1 VKWFRGRETTER
13 GKSLCPDPDCC
24 QRPPAELAKRW
35 SGQAWPSAR
44 AHSHLLAALPPGTFP
59 GVDDTEVFR
68 FLERHAPADLPE
80 QSGGYRHSVRAK
92 APQETS

>member
-1 VKWFRGRETTER
+1 
-13 GKSLCPDPDCC
+13 
-24 QRPPAELAKRW
+24 
-35 SGQAWPSAR
+35 
-44 AHSHLLAALPPGTFP
+44 
-59 GVDDTEVFR
+59 VDDTEVFR